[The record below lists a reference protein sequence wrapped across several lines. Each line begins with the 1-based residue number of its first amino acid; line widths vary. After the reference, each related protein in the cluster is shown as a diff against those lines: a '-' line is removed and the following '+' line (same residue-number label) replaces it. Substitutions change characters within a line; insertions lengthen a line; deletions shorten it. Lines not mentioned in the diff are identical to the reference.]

1 MLIKVTSHCA
11 MGCSHCLE
19 DSTPSGEHMSM
30 ELFERALKFT
40 ERAECQVIQAKIPV
54 MMMLS
59 GGECTDHPHIV
70 EMVEMVAKRGW
81 VVTLLTHGLWLD
93 NVELRNK
100 LLRDD
105 AWWRESIFIQVT
117 NDDRYYPRK
126 PPKFEHRKVIYVD
139 RLLVLSN
146 LGRAASTK
154 FDPKG
159 LSQRAAP
166 SSFNFRS
173 ITRSTRSFASTIMT
187 LRVRGMMGKSGFCT
201 PAVSHDGTVVA
212 GESRFCYP
220 IGTVDSTNDEL
231 TQAILAMGE
240 CNRCGQEAGL
250 GPEHKRAIGIG
261 I

>member
-1 MLIKVTSHCA
+1 

-19 DSTPSGEHMSM
+19 DATPSGEYMSM
-30 ELFERALKFT
+30 ETFERALKFT
-40 ERAECQVIQAKIPV
+40 ERAECQVIQAGMPV

-59 GGECTDHPHIV
+59 GGECTDHPNIA
-70 EMVEMVAKRGW
+70 EMVELIAKRGW
-81 VVTLLTHGLWLD
+81 LVTLLTHGLWLD

-105 AWWRESIFIQVT
+105 VWWRNNVLIQVT

-126 PPKFEHRKVIYVD
+126 PPRFEHKKVIYVD
-139 RLLVLSN
+139 RLLVLSTI
-146 LGRAASTK
+146 GRAASTK

-159 LSQRAAP
+159 LSQRSAP

-173 ITRSTRSFASTIMT
+173 LTRSMGSVTSAIMT
-187 LRVRGMMGKSGFCT
+187 LRARGMLGKSGFCT
-201 PAVSHDGTVVA
+201 PAVSCDGTIVA

-220 IGTVDSTNDEL
+220 IGTVDSTNEEL
-231 TQAILAMGE
+231 TQAILSMGE

-250 GPEHKRAIGIG
+250 DPKYKHAIGIAT
-261 I
+261 

>member
-1 MLIKVTSHCA
+1 MLCT
-11 MGCSHCLE
+11 HCLE
-19 DSTPSGEHMSM
+19 DATPTGEHMSM
-30 ELFERALKFT
+30 DLFEKALKFT
-40 ERAECQVIQAKIPV
+40 ERAESLVIRDKIPV

-59 GGECTDHPHIV
+59 GGECTDNPNIV
-70 EMVEMVAKRGW
+70 EMVQMIARRGW

-93 NVELRNK
+93 NKELRDN

-105 AWWRESIFIQVT
+105 HWTRVNILIQVT

-126 PPKFEHRKVIYVD
+126 PPKFEHKRVHYVD
-139 RLLVLSN
+139 KLTVLST
-146 LGRAASTK
+146 LGRAASPK

-159 LSQRAAP
+159 LNPRSAP

-173 ITRSTRSFASTIMT
+173 IVHSTRSIASAIYT

-201 PAVSHDGTVVA
+201 PSVSHDGTVVA

-220 IGTVDSTNDEL
+220 IGTVDSTNEEL
-231 TQAILAMGE
+231 TQAVLSMGS

-250 GPEHKRAIGIG
+250 GPEHKHAIGI
-261 I
+261 

>member
-1 MLIKVTSHCA
+1 M
-11 MGCSHCLE
+11 
-19 DSTPSGEHMSM
+19 ST
-30 ELFERALKFT
+30 FERALKFT
-40 ERAECQVIQAKIPV
+40 ERAECQVIQAKMPV
-54 MMMLS
+54 MVMLS
-59 GGECTDHPHIV
+59 GGECTDHPNIV

-105 AWWRESIFIQVT
+105 VWWRENIFIQVT

-126 PPKFEHRKVIYVD
+126 PPKFEHRKVLYVD

-159 LSQRAAP
+159 LNQRAAP

-173 ITRSTRSFASTIMT
+173 ITRSMGSFASAIMT
-187 LRVRGMMGKSGFCT
+187 LRVRGMLGKSGFCT
-201 PAVSHDGTVVA
+201 PSVSHDGTVVA

-220 IGTVDSTNDEL
+220 IGTVDSTNEEL
-231 TQAILAMGE
+231 TQAVLTMGS
-240 CNRCGQEAGL
+240 CNRCGQETNL
-250 GPEHKRAIGIG
+250 QLEHRQAIGI
-261 I
+261 